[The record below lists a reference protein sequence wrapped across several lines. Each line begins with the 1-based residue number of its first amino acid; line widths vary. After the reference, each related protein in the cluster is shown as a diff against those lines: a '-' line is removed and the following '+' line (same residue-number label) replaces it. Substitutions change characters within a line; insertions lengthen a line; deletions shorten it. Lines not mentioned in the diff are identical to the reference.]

1 MLSGGRRA
9 DARALCP
16 TGPHSSDGRL
26 VTRCAFF
33 QGLRVRDE
41 RGLKHAPKSV
51 AGDPVQPSLAWGQSM
66 MGEGW
71 TKEAEPPCPTGWRGG
86 KRNGWA
92 VILSCLGGGRAESG
106 RIAISGRMMSMDRSS
121 QRGPCGNGV
130 SSSYLPT
137 QPSSRHGGGG
147 LVRQG
152 DGRESWCQTTGTA
165 AAGRG
170 YICGRMS
177 ADAPEVG
184 HATPREVAVWNGLG
198 SGAVGL
204 QCADPGCGK

>member
-1 MLSGGRRA
+1 MYVRIIEPGRELGKSNRTVILAVPVMLSGGRRA
-9 DARALCP
+9 DARALCL
-16 TGPHSSDGRL
+16 TAPHSSDGRL

-51 AGDPVQPSLAWGQSM
+51 AGDPVQSSLAWGQPM
-66 MGEGW
+66 PGKGW
-71 TKEAEPPCPTGWRGG
+71 TKEAVPPCPTGWRGG

-130 SSSYLPT
+130 SRSYLPT
-137 QPSSRHGGGG
+137 QPSSRHGGRGSSYKATVANLG
-147 LVRQG
+147 VRRRELQLQDG
-152 DGRESWCQTTGTA
+152 DIS
-165 AAGRG
+165 
-170 YICGRMS
+170 
-177 ADAPEVG
+177 VG
-184 HATPREVAVWNGLG
+184 E
-198 SGAVGL
+198 
-204 QCADPGCGK
+204 